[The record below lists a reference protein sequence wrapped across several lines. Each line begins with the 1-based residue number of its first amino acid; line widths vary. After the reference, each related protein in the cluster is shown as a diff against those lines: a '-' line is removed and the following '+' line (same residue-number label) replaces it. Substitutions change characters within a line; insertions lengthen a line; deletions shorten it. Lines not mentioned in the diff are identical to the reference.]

1 MENENEKP
9 GSRWTPELIIQAF
22 KELITAIFG
31 VLILVFTLV
40 LAKKTFGFVNNPEQ
54 VARAKDILLLLLGL
68 AGVVVG
74 YYFGRVPA
82 DARASQAQE
91 KAELAVTHA
100 GLVDASAREALDK
113 IEKTLARQ
121 QAGSGFRP
129 EKGSVS
135 AESDIIAELLEIRNN
150 LHDLTAL
157 GKNR

>member
-22 KELITAIFG
+22 KELITAVFG
-31 VLILVFTLV
+31 VLILVFTLI
-40 LAKKTFGFVNNPEQ
+40 LAKRTLGFVNNPEQ
-54 VARAKDILLLLLGL
+54 VTQAKDILLLMLGL

-82 DARASQAQE
+82 DARANQALE
-91 KAELAVTHA
+91 KADLATSHA
-100 GLVDASAREALDK
+100 GQVDSVAREALGK

-121 QAGSGFRP
+121 QPGSGFKP
-129 EKGSVS
+129 EKGAVL
-135 AESDIIAELLEIRNN
+135 AESDVIAELLEIRNN
-150 LHDLTAL
+150 LQDLMAM